1 MLSETIDWQTSP
13 HWLSLNSYL
22 DAILATLANVP
33 PKFSSRPIFLSAF
46 SPDICIA
53 LTLKKAPYPIYFL
66 NDARAPTPDSRASS
80 LQSALHFASRWG
92 LDGIVL
98 ESTPL
103 INCPRL
109 VSLAKKRGLGI
120 ATYGARNNEVE
131 AVRLQKK
138 NKVEG
143 IIVDR
148 VREVVMSC
156 EA

>member
-1 MLSETIDWQTSP
+1 MLSETVDWETPS

-22 DAILATLANVP
+22 DTILATLANVP
-33 PKFSSRPIFLSAF
+33 PQFSSRPILLSAF

-53 LTLKKAPYPIYFL
+53 LALKKVPYPVYFL

-103 INCPRL
+103 VNCPRL

-131 AVRLQKK
+131 AVSLQKK

-148 VREVVMSC
+148 VREVVMNC